1 MNLINELL
9 GRGIGVSV
17 LHMVHRSP
25 TLQKNSRMR
34 FDWENPIKMGG
45 LEFPLVRGDWGDYP
59 HYPKINSGT
68 QDLGKKGTQK
78 KNWL

>member
-1 MNLINELL
+1 
-9 GRGIGVSV
+9 
-17 LHMVHRSP
+17 
-25 TLQKNSRMR
+25 
-34 FDWENPIKMGG
+34 MGG